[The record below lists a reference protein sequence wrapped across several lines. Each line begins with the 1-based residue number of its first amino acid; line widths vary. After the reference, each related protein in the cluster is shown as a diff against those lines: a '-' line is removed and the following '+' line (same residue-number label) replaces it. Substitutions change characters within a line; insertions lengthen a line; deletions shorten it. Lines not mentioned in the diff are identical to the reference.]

1 METVNIERGSKS
13 EMEHKAAREV
23 ARRLGEAADRR
34 GHAILAVPGGRSVAG
49 VFAALQEQDVPWE
62 KVHLFLVDERFVP
75 ADSEQSNFKLARD
88 KLIRP
93 LQDTAGFDI
102 ANAHPLE
109 PDRNK
114 PEDSVRRY
122 ETIFSTLHKDTTGD
136 GRPAG
141 FDVAIL
147 GVGEDGHIA
156 SLFPGHPA
164 LQDRHPGF
172 LTVDGAPKPP
182 PLRMSASGTLISN
195 SAFTLLLFF
204 GEAKRE
210 ALATF
215 LQPGTRVQQCPA
227 LFAVSAAECLV
238 VTDLTS

>member
-1 METVNIERGSKS
+1 VNIERGSKS
-13 EMEHKAAREV
+13 EMEHRAAREV
-23 ARRLGEAADRR
+23 ARHLAAAADRR
-34 GHAILAVPGGRSVAG
+34 GHALLAVPGGRSVTG

-75 ADSEQSNFKLARD
+75 VDSEQSNFKLARD

-93 LQDTAGFDI
+93 LQDTGGFNI

-109 PDRNK
+109 PDKHK
-114 PEDSVRRY
+114 PEDSVQRY
-122 ETIFSTLHKDTTGD
+122 EAKFSRVRADSAGD

-164 LQDRHPGF
+164 LQDRHAGF

-182 PLRMSASGTLISN
+182 PLRMSASATLIAN
-195 SAFTLLLFF
+195 SDFTLLLFF

-210 ALATF
+210 ALAAF

-227 LFAVSAAECLV
+227 LFAASAAECLV